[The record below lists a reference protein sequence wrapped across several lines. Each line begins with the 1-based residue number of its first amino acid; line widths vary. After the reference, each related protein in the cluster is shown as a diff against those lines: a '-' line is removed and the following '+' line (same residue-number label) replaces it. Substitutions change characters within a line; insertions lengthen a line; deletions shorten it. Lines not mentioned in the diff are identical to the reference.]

1 MSRTVE
7 VRTLRGWQRLGHDQV
22 PTVRETETIS
32 LRGLAAG
39 QVVRIGLTEVTADD
53 TGDVSLRPATDQ
65 HLSGHVGLVDI
76 ADRDSYIGEVEL
88 IPHKMSEEAYR
99 VLRAELQRL
108 WTDLVFTDASPTT
121 VRAGPPSAREL
132 WRRID
137 RPVLQILDQPSTRVE
152 VGVEPRRV
160 DQVRHPREL
169 THAVLRAGQR
179 NRPALT
185 RTLQRTT
192 NTPENQLCA
201 VTLRLLKNHAKRDPS
216 ATDVVSKI
224 ERLLRHPTLPTSSGP
239 LRRITWGMRSDRRY
253 SQVLAI
259 HQLLNRPELE
269 ATEGPGELRLGVPAL
284 SRLYEYWVFLHV
296 LAAASDLYGPPEGQG
311 FEQLAIPVR
320 GNRRRLEIPR
330 GTTVTFPGPVHIAF
344 EPNIN
349 TRGDGWMGLEY
360 VPHPHPD
367 RQQLAGTPDVAVL
380 DLGASPTAPS
390 LTIIDAKYVGRSFVE
405 FEAARVHDKYS
416 RMRMT
421 GIPVVRNVLIA
432 HPHTGFANQ
441 WAGYGHL
448 PLTPG
453 QPANLRC
460 LPMPSVPPSEALERP
475 PSGNVPPSTAPP
487 ARVTE
492 PHFGT
497 RELYVVADQFW
508 MRQALAGRRIDLDA
522 MKAVV
527 AGNRQVQRFDLVMPR
542 LGQLVPF
549 GRAAEVCGWHVEWL
563 ESVDREGQISSLV
576 ELIGSHLPGAVIVVS
591 GDRALLELLPVGR
604 IETFQ
609 DLDRVPGL

>member
-7 VRTLRGWQRLGHDQV
+7 VRTRRGWQRLGHHQF
-22 PTVRETETIS
+22 PGVRETETIS

-39 QVVRIGLTEVTADD
+39 QAVRIGLTEVMADD
-53 TGDVSLRPATDQ
+53 AGDVSLRPAIDP
-65 HLSGHVGLVDI
+65 HLKGHVGLIDI
-76 ADRDSYIGEVEL
+76 ADRDGYIGEVEL

-121 VRAGPPSAREL
+121 VRASPPSARDL

-137 RPVLQILDQPSTRVE
+137 RVVLQILDQPSTRVE

-160 DQVRHPREL
+160 DQVSPPREL

-185 RTLQRTT
+185 RTLHRTT

-201 VTLRLLKNHAKRDPS
+201 MTLRLLKNHAKRDPS
-216 ATDVVSKI
+216 ATDVVSNI
-224 ERLLRHPTLPTSSGP
+224 ERLLRHPTLPTSIQP

-253 SQVLAI
+253 SQVLAV

-296 LAAASDLYGPPEGQG
+296 LAAANDLYGPPEGQG

-367 RQQLAGTPDVAVL
+367 REQLAGTPDVAVL
-380 DLGASPTAPS
+380 DLGASSTTPS

-405 FEAARVHDKYS
+405 HDAAGAHDKYS
-416 RMRMT
+416 RMRLG

-453 QPANLRC
+453 EPANLRC
-460 LPMPSVPPSEALERP
+460 LPLPSVLGPHGIGWPRARP
-475 PSGNVPPSTAPP
+475 APQ
-487 ARVTE
+487 
-492 PHFGT
+492 GT
-497 RELYVVADQFW
+497 
-508 MRQALAGRRIDLDA
+508 
-522 MKAVV
+522 
-527 AGNRQVQRFDLVMPR
+527 P
-542 LGQLVPF
+542 
-549 GRAAEVCGWHVEWL
+549 
-563 ESVDREGQISSLV
+563 
-576 ELIGSHLPGAVIVVS
+576 
-591 GDRALLELLPVGR
+591 
-604 IETFQ
+604 
-609 DLDRVPGL
+609 